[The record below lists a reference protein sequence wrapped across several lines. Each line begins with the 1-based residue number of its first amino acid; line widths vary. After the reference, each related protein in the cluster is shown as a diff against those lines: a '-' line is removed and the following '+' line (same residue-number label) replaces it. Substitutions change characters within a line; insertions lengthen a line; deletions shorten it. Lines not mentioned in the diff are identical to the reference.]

1 MCQSNSTANWP
12 ATVQLSFEFKRKRCW
27 FSRHLRRNSEI
38 WHDNWSFD
46 QNGVMFRAMRRASG
60 WIAKKSAA
68 SLNPSQVETTLVQL
82 SEQWPASVPPLADVV
97 EQFPL
102 GDTALLH
109 LLAVSSSCATRL
121 TRNPETLLW
130 LCQTEV
136 SLAPRGCAE
145 MLSELHAL
153 AGDSVATQDFAS
165 LRFWKGREMTRV
177 ALRELANVAPLEE
190 TTGELSQI
198 AEICVRHV
206 FEHWN
211 TELRKRHGSPMAEF
225 VILALGKLGGGE
237 LNHSSEVDLLFVYG
251 EEGQLTTHIS
261 YHEFFNRLGKRILET
276 FSTPHPAGSLFR
288 VDLRLRPEG
297 SAGPLARSLESME
310 NYYAGF
316 GETWERLALIK
327 ARGIAGSRELAYEFL
342 RQHQPFIYPNSPTPD
357 LLDEIANIKRRIER
371 DVVGHDELE
380 RDVKLGRGG
389 IREIEFVVQAL
400 QLIHGAHHAFLQEAS
415 TLKALRGLRQLD
427 LLPRDEVLTL
437 DKAYRFLRRVEHR
450 LQIEAEQQTHTVP
463 REPEALRRLA
473 LSLRFSSGKRF
484 TVALQEK
491 MRTVRSIF
499 ERVISGTHA
508 EPAKIDLEIFSNQK
522 RAVKALADLAQGPAS
537 FHIAPRTR
545 QIFRKLRPVL
555 LEWLAKAAD
564 PDATLNQ
571 LVRFVEAYSL
581 RSLLFELLVT
591 NPRLLELLVKTF
603 DASRFASELLIRRP
617 QLLEDI
623 TRDPTFHE
631 PRSMAENLRRI
642 DSLGADASNLDPIR
656 AYRQRQ
662 LLRIVLREV
671 LGLSSPA
678 ATFTELSDVAEAC
691 LLYMARLLGNEPL
704 TIIALGKFG
713 GCEISYGAD
722 LDVLFVGDDTRA
734 AQNLVI
740 AMAQPTAEGNIWALD
755 ARLRPEGEKG
765 PLVCSLETYQSYYAN
780 RAQLWELQALTRARA
795 VSGPLQNE
803 FMEIAKRAWRRAS
816 QDADLPI
823 RIDGMLERIRRERG
837 SGSDFLDFKTGIGGI
852 IEGEFLVQA
861 LQMRESIWEPT
872 WERIVDRLCE
882 RRRLTDSETAN
893 LKGAYSFLR
902 RCESV
907 LRRFDNKSISEF
919 LSDPNEQRKLAIRLG
934 HHDLDAFRE
943 KYVDARETINALYNL
958 RVKNA
963 SA

>member
-1 MCQSNSTANWP
+1 
-12 ATVQLSFEFKRKRCW
+12 
-27 FSRHLRRNSEI
+27 
-38 WHDNWSFD
+38 
-46 QNGVMFRAMRRASG
+46 MFAAMDRGDR
-60 WIAKKSAA
+60 WIREKAAA
-68 SLNPSQVETTLVQL
+68 SINPPQVETTLVQL
-82 SEQWPASVPPLADVV
+82 SEKWPATAPSFVDII

-102 GDTALLH
+102 GEAALLH
-109 LLAVSSSCATRL
+109 LLAVSSSCSARL
-121 TRNPETLLW
+121 IRNPETLLW
-130 LCQTEV
+130 LHRPETCLET
-136 SLAPRGCAE
+136 RDYGE
-145 MLSELHAL
+145 MFNDLLTL
-153 AGDSVATQDFAS
+153 AGNSIAVENFAV

-198 AEICVRHV
+198 AEICIRRV
-206 FEHWN
+206 FESIN
-211 TELRKRHGSPMAEF
+211 AEFKQRYGSPDAEF
-225 VILALGKLGGGE
+225 AILALGKLGGAE
-237 LNHSSEVDLLFVYG
+237 LNHSSDVDLLFLYSD
-251 EEGQLTTHIS
+251 EGQLSPHFS
-261 YHEFFNRLGKRILET
+261 SHEFFNRLGKKLLET
-276 FSTPHPAGSLFR
+276 FSTLHPVGSLFR

-327 ARGIAGSRELAYEFL
+327 ARGIGGSRQLAYEFL
-342 RQHQPFIYPNSPTPD
+342 RQHQPFIYPRSPTPD

-371 DVVGHDELE
+371 DVVGPDKLE

-400 QLIHGAHHAFLQEAS
+400 QLIHGAHHPFLQEPS
-415 TLKALRGLRQLD
+415 TFKALGALRRLD
-427 LLPRDEVLTL
+427 LLPPDEVLAL

-450 LQIEAEQQTHTVP
+450 LQIEAEQQTHTIPQERV
-463 REPEALRRLA
+463 ALRRLA
-473 LSLRFSSGKRF
+473 LSLRFSAEEDFAQVLR
-484 TVALQEK
+484 EN
-491 MRTVRSIF
+491 MRAVRSIF
-499 ERVISGTHA
+499 QRVISGTHA
-508 EPAKIDLEIFSNQK
+508 EPAQIDLAIFSDQK
-522 RAVKALADLAQGPAS
+522 RAAKALGDLAQGQTT

-545 QIFRKLRPVL
+545 QTFRKLRPLL
-555 LEWLAKAAD
+555 LEWLARSAD

-571 LVRFVEAYSL
+571 FVRFVEAYGL

-656 AYRQRQ
+656 AYRQRH

-671 LGLSSPA
+671 LGFSGPA
-678 ATFTELSDVAEAC
+678 AIFTELSDVAEAC
-691 LLYMARLLGNEPL
+691 LLYMARLLGNQQL

-713 GCEISYGAD
+713 GREISYGAD

-740 AMAQPTAEGNIWALD
+740 AMAQPTAEGNIWSLD

-780 RAQLWELQALTRARA
+780 RAQPWELQALTRARA
-795 VSGPLQNE
+795 VTGPLQSE
-803 FMEIAKRAWRRAS
+803 FIEMARCAWRETGGHV
-816 QDADLPI
+816 DLCM
-823 RIDGMLERIRRERG
+823 RIDSMLERIRRERG
-837 SGSDFLDFKTGIGGI
+837 SGSDFIDFKTGTGGI
-852 IEGEFLVQA
+852 IEGEFLIQA
-861 LQMRESIWEPT
+861 LQMREDIWEPN
-872 WERIVDRLCE
+872 WAGALDRLRE
-882 RRRLTDSETAN
+882 TRRVTDSEAAK
-893 LKGAYSFLR
+893 LKGAYTFLR

-907 LRRFDNKSISEF
+907 LRRFDNKSISTF
-919 LSDPNEQRKLAIRLG
+919 PSDPNEQRRVAIRLG
-934 HHDLDAFRE
+934 HHNLDAFRK
-943 KYVDARETINALYNL
+943 KYVDARETIHALYNL
-958 RVKNA
+958 CVKNT